1 MTEEEEMAA
10 DAVMIADLQI
20 IAACGS
26 SYYSSAV
33 ADVAMDGATVTDAAM
48 TAVHGLS
55 FFCYSVVEDAATTV
69 YLTTTAADVDAAA
82 TNPYVEDTFLNI
94 PDIY

>member
-1 MTEEEEMAA
+1 MLFLFLDYLPSPSLRRLLAA
-10 DAVMIADLQI
+10 AIALSEDA
-20 IAACGS
+20 
-26 SYYSSAV
+26 
-33 ADVAMDGATVTDAAM
+33 DAAM

-69 YLTTTAADVDAAA
+69 YLATTAADVDAAA

>member
-1 MTEEEEMAA
+1 
-10 DAVMIADLQI
+10 
-20 IAACGS
+20 
-26 SYYSSAV
+26 
-33 ADVAMDGATVTDAAM
+33 M

-69 YLTTTAADVDAAA
+69 YLATTAADVDAAA

>member
-1 MTEEEEMAA
+1 M
-10 DAVMIADLQI
+10 LFR
-20 IAACGS
+20 S
-26 SYYSSAV
+26 
-33 ADVAMDGATVTDAAM
+33 M

-69 YLTTTAADVDAAA
+69 YLVTTAADVDAAA
-82 TNPYVEDTFLNI
+82 TNPYVADTFLNI

>member
-1 MTEEEEMAA
+1 MKKLKLTA
-10 DAVMIADLQI
+10 LL
-20 IAACGS
+20 
-26 SYYSSAV
+26 
-33 ADVAMDGATVTDAAM
+33 VTMAM

-69 YLTTTAADVDAAA
+69 YLVTTAADVDAAA
-82 TNPYVEDTFLNI
+82 TNPYVKDTFLNI

>member
-1 MTEEEEMAA
+1 MTAMA
-10 DAVMIADLQI
+10 DALLVSGLSAFSFS
-20 IAACGS
+20 AA
-26 SYYSSAV
+26 AV
-33 ADVAMDGATVTDAAM
+33 AAAIALSEDAAM

-69 YLTTTAADVDAAA
+69 YLVTTAADVDAAA
-82 TNPYVEDTFLNI
+82 TNPYVKDTFLNI

>member
-1 MTEEEEMAA
+1 
-10 DAVMIADLQI
+10 
-20 IAACGS
+20 
-26 SYYSSAV
+26 
-33 ADVAMDGATVTDAAM
+33 M

-69 YLTTTAADVDAAA
+69 YLVTTAADVDAAA
-82 TNPYVEDTFLNI
+82 TNPYVKDTFLNI

>member
-1 MTEEEEMAA
+1 MTAMA
-10 DAVMIADLQI
+10 DALLVSGL
-20 IAACGS
+20 
-26 SYYSSAV
+26 SAFSFS
-33 ADVAMDGATVTDAAM
+33 AEDADAAM

-69 YLTTTAADVDAAA
+69 YLVTTAADVDAAA
-82 TNPYVEDTFLNI
+82 TNPYVADTFLNI

>member
-1 MTEEEEMAA
+1 MTAMA
-10 DAVMIADLQI
+10 DALLVSGLSAFSFS
-20 IAACGS
+20 AA
-26 SYYSSAV
+26 AV
-33 ADVAMDGATVTDAAM
+33 AAAIALSEDADAAM

-55 FFCYSVVEDAATTV
+55 FFCYSVVVDAATTV
-69 YLTTTAADVDAAA
+69 YLVTTAADVDAAA

>member
-1 MTEEEEMAA
+1 MTAMA
-10 DAVMIADLQI
+10 DALLVSGLSAFSFS
-20 IAACGS
+20 AA
-26 SYYSSAV
+26 AV
-33 ADVAMDGATVTDAAM
+33 AAAIALSEDADAAM

-55 FFCYSVVEDAATTV
+55 FFCYSAVEDAATTV
-69 YLTTTAADVDAAA
+69 YLATTAADVDAAA